1 VAIGNSALGDI
12 LLSWQA
18 TFCWHA
24 NRSLSGV
31 HEIAGERSAA
41 LAGDPDTRSLTR
53 PSAQISRPALLSGC
67 SARARWSRGQ

>member
-41 LAGDPDTRSLTR
+41 L
-53 PSAQISRPALLSGC
+53 
-67 SARARWSRGQ
+67 